1 MYSVEELHVPSDYGT
16 VPSSIQER
24 LVRDGL
30 NSAAARRELMQGI
43 TMGRQVRERATGLV
57 RDLVNF
63 ETKPT
68 KKMGRTIM
76 HLSRSYDGAL

>member
-1 MYSVEELHVPSDYGT
+1 MQG
-16 VPSSIQER
+16 R

-30 NSAAARRELMQGI
+30 NSAAARRGLMQRI
-43 TMGRQVRERATGLV
+43 TMGRQVRKRATGLV

-63 ETKPT
+63 ETKPA